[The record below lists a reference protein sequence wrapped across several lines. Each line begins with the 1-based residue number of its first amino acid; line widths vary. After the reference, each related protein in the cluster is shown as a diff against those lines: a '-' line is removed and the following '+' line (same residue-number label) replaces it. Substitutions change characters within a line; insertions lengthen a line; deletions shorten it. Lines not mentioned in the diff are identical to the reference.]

1 MYNYSEI
8 DQIEIYSDNPYMM
21 EYKQYHPV
29 TQAIAEED
37 WYQKAVEQSSVFWVE
52 MVSYDKYNNEYWNL
66 CLVRKIPLVNSDYHA
81 VMVIRVSDNY
91 LNTRVSSQ

>member
-37 WYQKAVEQSSVFWVE
+37 WYQKAVESFTPEVPFT
-52 MVSYDKYNNEYWNL
+52 K
-66 CLVRKIPLVNSDYHA
+66 
-81 VMVIRVSDNY
+81 
-91 LNTRVSSQ
+91 